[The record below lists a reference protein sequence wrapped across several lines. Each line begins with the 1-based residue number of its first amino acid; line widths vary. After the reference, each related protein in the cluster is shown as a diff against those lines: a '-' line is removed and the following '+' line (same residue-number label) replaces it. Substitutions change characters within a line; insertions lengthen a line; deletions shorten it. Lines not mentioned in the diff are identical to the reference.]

1 MEENNNEQEKF
12 IKTLHAGIEMLMQ
25 KKEGRIFLLHILNET
40 GVLKTCYTME
50 NILFFEG
57 RRSIGTE
64 LISLIQE
71 QNKNNLSKLFE
82 EK

>member
-40 GVLKTCYTME
+40 GVLK
-50 NILFFEG
+50 
-57 RRSIGTE
+57 
-64 LISLIQE
+64 
-71 QNKNNLSKLFE
+71 NLLYYGKYFVF
-82 EK
+82 